1 MSMQLNRLS
10 WDRFEWI
17 LSLMKIFFLRASIF
31 LYVFLIGG
39 CQHLRVQLDERASSK
54 TIVLFDGSSLDDWKA
69 TDFAGKGEIS
79 IDENGSLILEM
90 GAELSGVHWQG
101 KPLPT
106 QDYEISLQAKRT
118 MGSDF
123 FCGLTFPY
131 KDSHATLILGGWG
144 GSLIGISSIDDFDAS
159 ENETG
164 DAFIFEDQKWYDVRL
179 RVTESEFTVWID
191 EEEVIDLED
200 KLAEFPEGQRLRLM
214 ALVKNHEERETLS
227 VILPPLRIS
236 RPNLDE
242 AAQKT
247 FTEGTYVSRD
257 ASADLARNNS
267 QQAER
272 KAAEF
277 AKNPEVLSL
286 ARQAAKDAVRQN
298 LAIPM
303 QVAGYGDVSVEV
315 RFDGEPAPE

>member
-1 MSMQLNRLS
+1 MN
-10 WDRFEWI
+10 FEKKIEELKI
-17 LSLMKIFFLRASIF
+17 LLPEAKPPVGSYVATKISGNL
-31 LYVFLIGG
+31 
-39 CQHLRVQLDERASSK
+39 
-54 TIVLFDGSSLDDWKA
+54 LFISGQ
-69 TDFAGKGEIS
+69 IS

-191 EEEVIDLED
+191 EEEVIDCEV
-200 KLAEFPEGQRLRLM
+200 EGRVISMRPGEIEMSVPLGLCTFATSAALRKIEL
-214 ALVKNHEERETLS
+214 K
-227 VILPPLRIS
+227 ILP
-236 RPNLDE
+236 
-242 AAQKT
+242 
-247 FTEGTYVSRD
+247 
-257 ASADLARNNS
+257 
-267 QQAER
+267 
-272 KAAEF
+272 
-277 AKNPEVLSL
+277 
-286 ARQAAKDAVRQN
+286 
-298 LAIPM
+298 
-303 QVAGYGDVSVEV
+303 
-315 RFDGEPAPE
+315 